1 MTENNHI
8 AERLEKVV
16 SINLHIVWLTKNR
29 KNILVGDVSRK
40 TREIIR
46 QMCERKSVVIKQGVI
61 SKDHVRLFVS
71 LPSKICV
78 DNFVQQLKGKT
89 SHVLMTSFEYLRQ
102 QFWRQQ
108 IWAQGYFC
116 YSTGDVSDSDIQ
128 GYIDSHAPEPEQA
141 PEEAVAE

>member
-1 MTENNHI
+1 MTDNNH
-8 AERLEKVV
+8 AQDRVV
-16 SINLHIVWLTKNR
+16 SIKLHIVWLTKNR
-29 KNILVGDVSRK
+29 SPILTGDVSLK

-46 QMCERKSVVIKQGVI
+46 QMCERKSVEINQGVI

-89 SHVLMTSFEYLRQ
+89 SHVLMTNFENLRQ

-116 YSTGDVSDSDIQ
+116 FSTGEVSDGDIQ
-128 GYIDSHAPEPEQA
+128 DYIDSHVVEPEPVVNENIITT
-141 PEEAVAE
+141 E